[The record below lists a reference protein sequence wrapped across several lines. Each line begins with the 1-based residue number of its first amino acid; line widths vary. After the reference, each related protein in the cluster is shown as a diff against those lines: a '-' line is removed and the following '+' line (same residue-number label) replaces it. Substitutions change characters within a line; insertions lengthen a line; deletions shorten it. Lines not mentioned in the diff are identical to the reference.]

1 MAQEFDGTNTLNPT
15 GFAFSTSAGPFQAQP
30 WPRVAYHATEEPRVI
45 GSKEEFEAIQPDGWS
60 LQYIHKDYPK
70 MMFSTS
76 GDTVVVNNPEE
87 ETAQGSAPGGPWT
100 TSPTDPASPIDQSRT
115 TRSTNF
121 TLQDKAEAIRDS
133 RRLSLDYVQLNQ
145 ALDCYADNAP
155 MRAIDQKEI
164 PRPRIHPTETEEQVK
179 QRREREDEERRNR
192 GEVRTQ
198 GEHRGDHVEHN
209 KAAKKND
216 K

>member
-30 WPRVAYHATEEPRVI
+30 WPRVAYHATEEPKVV
-45 GSKEEFEAIQPDGWS
+45 GSKEEFESIQADGWS

-70 MMFSTS
+70 MMFAPN
-76 GDTVVVNNPEE
+76 GDTAVVANPEE
-87 ETAQGSAPGGPWT
+87 EAAQASAEGGPWADAPHG
-100 TSPTDPASPIDQSRT
+100 STDPQSSI

-133 RRLSLDYVQLNQ
+133 RRLSLDYVAVNQ

-155 MRAIDQKEI
+155 MRAISPKDV
-164 PRPRIHPTETEEQVK
+164 PRPQYKPTETAEQAHK
-179 QRREREDEERRNR
+179 RREEDEARRNR

-198 GEHRGDHVEHN
+198 DEH
-209 KAAKKND
+209 KKKND

>member
-70 MMFSTS
+70 MMFAPN
-76 GDTVVVNNPEE
+76 GDTAVVNNPEE
-87 ETAQGSAPGGPWT
+87 ETAQGSAEGGPWADAPHG
-100 TSPTDPASPIDQSRT
+100 STDPQMSRT

-155 MRAIDQKEI
+155 TRAISPTEL
-164 PRPRIHPTETEEQVK
+164 PRPRIHPTETEEQVRK
-179 QRREREDEERRNR
+179 RREEDDERRNR

-209 KAAKKND
+209 KKAEKK
-216 K
+216 

>member
-1 MAQEFDGTNTLNPT
+1 MAQEFDGTSNLNPT
-15 GFAFSTSAGPFQAQP
+15 GFAYSTSAGPFQLQT
-30 WPRVAYHATEEPRVI
+30 WPRVVFHATEEPKVV

-70 MMFSTS
+70 IMFAPN
-76 GDTVVVNNPEE
+76 GDTAVVNNPEE
-87 ETAQGSAPGGPWT
+87 ETAQTTAEGGPWAT
-100 TSPTDPASPIDQSRT
+100 APHGSTDPQST
-115 TRSTNF
+115 ISRSTNF

-155 MRAIDQKEI
+155 MRAIDQKEL

-179 QRREREDEERRNR
+179 QRREKENEERHNR

-198 GEHRGDHVEHN
+198 GDHVEHN